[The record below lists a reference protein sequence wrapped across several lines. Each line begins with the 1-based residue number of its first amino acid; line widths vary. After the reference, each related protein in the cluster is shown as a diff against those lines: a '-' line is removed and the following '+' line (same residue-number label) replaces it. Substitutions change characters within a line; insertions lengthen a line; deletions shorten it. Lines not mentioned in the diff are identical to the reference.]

1 MPMSSAATGTSRT
14 ATAVTSNGCGA
25 APPATVCDTAA
36 STVAIEVRDTGPGI
50 DPELAPT
57 IFERFVRLDEARS
70 RDAGGS
76 GLGLAIARGIAAS
89 GHGTLTVDDSRW
101 GGARFVLTLPLGA

>member
-1 MPMSSAATGTSRT
+1 LLGQLVRNLADNAARHSR
-14 ATAVTSNGCGA
+14 GR
-25 APPATVCDTAA
+25 
-36 STVAIEVRDTGPGI
+36 VAIGVTPSGRYVFVTVEDDGSGVPADER
-50 DPELAPT
+50 ER

-89 GHGTLTVDDSRW
+89 AHGTLAVDDSRW
-101 GGARFVLTLPLGA
+101 GGARFVLTLPLGD